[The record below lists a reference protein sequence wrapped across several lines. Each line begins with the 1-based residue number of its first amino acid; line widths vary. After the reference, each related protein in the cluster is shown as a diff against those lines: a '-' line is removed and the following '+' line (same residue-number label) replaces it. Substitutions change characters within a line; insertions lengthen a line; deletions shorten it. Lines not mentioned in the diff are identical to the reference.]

1 MPPTRRSRTSG
12 GPAAK
17 GSQKTL
23 SFGSSKITKPTS
35 AKGKFTPPLTSSTP
49 TKDIDV
55 GHTSSETAVA
65 EQAKAEVERVQV
77 KEERSP
83 EEVKASKVTDAQIKR
98 YWRDREAE
106 RRAPRV
112 HQEDLSVEEKVL
124 RYWDMSSQYGVSSP
138 FQLHVGEGYFDI
150 VC

>member
-23 SFGSSKITKPTS
+23 TFGSSKISVPTN
-35 AKGKFTPPLTSSTP
+35 AKDKFTSPPPSTP

-55 GHTSSETAVA
+55 GHTSSEAAVA
-65 EQAKAEVERVQV
+65 EQAKAEIERVKV

-83 EEVKASKVTDAQIKR
+83 EEVKASKVTDAQIRR
-98 YWRDREAE
+98 YWRDRENE
-106 RRAPRV
+106 RRTPRV
-112 HQEDLSVEEKVL
+112 HQEELSVEEKVL
-124 RYWDMSSQYGVSSP
+124 RFWDMSSQYGVCVPPS
-138 FQLHVGEGYFDI
+138 YFS
-150 VC
+150 